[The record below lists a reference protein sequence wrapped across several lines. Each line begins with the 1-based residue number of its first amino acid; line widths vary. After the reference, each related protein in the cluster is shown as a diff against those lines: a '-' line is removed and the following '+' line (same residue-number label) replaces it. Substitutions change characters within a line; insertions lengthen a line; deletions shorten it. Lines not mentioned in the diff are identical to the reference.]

1 MADTVLFL
9 CPHGAAKSV
18 LAAALFERLAAEQ
31 GLPLRATCAGTE
43 PDPEVAPHV
52 RALLEREG
60 LPLPLDQPQLVTHAM
75 LDGAAWV
82 IALGCPF
89 DELPGT
95 PRRWEQWDDVP
106 PPSQD
111 LQGAHARIA
120 EHLAVWLAALGG
132 EVHAPLRGAE
142 SSAAA
147 PSTRAKETHD
157 AQ

>member
-1 MADTVLFL
+1 MTDTVLFL

-18 LAAALFERLAAEQ
+18 LAAALCERLAVEQ
-31 GLPLRATCAGTE
+31 GLSLRATCAGTE

-60 LPLPLDQPQLVTHAM
+60 LPLPLDQPQLVTNAM
-75 LDGAAWV
+75 LDAAAWV
-82 IALGCPF
+82 ISLGCSL
-89 DELPGT
+89 DELPVT
-95 PRRWEQWDDVP
+95 PRRWQQWDDVP
-106 PPSQD
+106 PPSQE
-111 LQGAHARIA
+111 LQGAYARIQ

-132 EVHAPLRGAE
+132 EVPALLRAVA

-147 PSTRAKETHD
+147 PSTRGKETHD